1 MSLLH
6 AIETCLKLTKVPA
19 SRFGRE
25 SVKDPR
31 LVHDLRRG
39 RQPGPAMERRVR
51 LHIAATIAALPES
64 AQKAHAMRRL
74 GSTAAGPPIS
84 GANRTSVS
92 NSNGGM
98 V

>member
-6 AIETCLKLTKVPA
+6 AIETCLKLTQVPA

-51 LHIAATIAALPES
+51 MHIAATIAALPES
-64 AQKAHAMRRL
+64 DKKRQALRRF
-74 GSTAAGPPIS
+74 GNAAAGPSAQRLCAMGEAPVE
-84 GANRTSVS
+84 RERC
-92 NSNGGM
+92 
-98 V
+98 

>member
-1 MSLLH
+1 MSLL
-6 AIETCLKLTKVPA
+6 AEIETCLRLTNVPP

-51 LHIAATIAALPES
+51 AYVETRLSSLPDSQRKSAAL
-64 AQKAHAMRRL
+64 RRV
-74 GSTAAGPPIS
+74 TRPAG
-84 GANRTSVS
+84 GY
-92 NSNGGM
+92 
-98 V
+98 